1 MVSMAILTGVFGG
14 CRSSA
19 MRPTGITDAALPSTD
34 GMASDHGTMPSAEVA
49 SPTPDDGV
57 RSDDALSSVHDAAS
71 TRDDAAP
78 VDDVAATADG
88 LSATTDDAAP
98 AVDTPAPV
106 DVEASDDGGCSGR
119 FLPIAG
125 ALLSLQEAQSEKP
138 TATLLSGGKVLVTGG
153 KTWASAG
160 LYDPSAGTFEP
171 TGSLQQGRYD
181 PTATLLPTGM
191 VLILG
196 GGMNTE
202 GVMLS
207 NTAEVYDPSVGELA
221 KTGNPIEGREG
232 HTATVLRDGKVLVVG
247 GSILRN
253 TTTAE
258 LYDPSTGLF
267 TATGKTSEARSDHTA
282 TLLADGRV
290 LIAGGARYV
299 NVTVDGGSAVQSV
312 WVYPLAAELY
322 DPATGRFTST
332 GSLGAGRRFHTA
344 TPLQN
349 GQVLI
354 VGGQSPEQHDPSLEA
369 ELYDPSLGQFKPAGA
384 PSASRFGHTAT
395 LLNNG
400 KVLIAGGRDVG
411 DSSTNPQLA
420 TAELYDPATGEFIP
434 TGSLSTPRADHTA
447 TLLENGQVLVMGGT
461 SALQP
466 ALAELYC
473 Y

>member
-1 MVSMAILTGVFGG
+1 MAILTGVFGG

-19 MRPTGITDAALPSTD
+19 TGDAGITDAALPGTD
-34 GMASDHGTMPSAEVA
+34 GMSSDPGTMPSGDVV

-57 RSDDALSSVHDAAS
+57 RSDDGLSWVHDAAS
-71 TRDDAAP
+71 TRDDAAS

-88 LSATTDDAAP
+88 LAATVEDAAP
-98 AVDTPAPV
+98 AADTPALV

-125 ALLSLQEAQSEKP
+125 ALLSLQEAQSERP

-181 PTATLLPTGM
+181 PTATLLPTAM

-196 GGMNTE
+196 GGMNSE

-207 NTAEVYDPSVGELA
+207 GSAEVYDPSVGEFA
-221 KTGNPIEGREG
+221 RTGNPLEGREG
-232 HTATVLRDGKVLVVG
+232 HTATVLQDGKVLVVG
-247 GSILRN
+247 GSILSN

-258 LYDPSTGLF
+258 LYDPVTGLF

-290 LIAGGARYV
+290 LIAGGARFV
-299 NVTVDGGSAVQSV
+299 NVTVEGGAAVQSV

-322 DPATGRFTST
+322 DPATGQFTST

-344 TPLQN
+344 TLLLN

-354 VGGQSPEQHDPSLEA
+354 VGGRSPEQHDPSLEA
-369 ELYDPSLGQFKPAGA
+369 ELYDPSLGEFKPAGA
-384 PSASRFGHTAT
+384 PSTSRSDHTAT

-400 KVLIAGGRDVG
+400 KVLIVGGRDVG
-411 DSSTNPQLA
+411 DSSANLQLA
-420 TAELYDPATGEFIP
+420 TAELYDPSTEEFVL
-434 TGSLSTPRADHTA
+434 TGSLSTPRATHTA
-447 TLLENGQVLVMGGT
+447 TLLENGQVLIMGGT
-461 SALQP
+461 T